1 LGHHRLVEAVD
12 LEAEVGAHHEAGC
25 APGAAGME
33 LGVVVAEVVD
43 LGSHRQH
50 ARRAR
55 GDAELAAL
63 ARVDIDGHGAA
74 ALDRRHARA
83 ASCSHAGK
91 ARWSTASKP
100 AWIAVSFAAMCCRR

>member
-1 LGHHRLVEAVD
+1 GQDGLVEAED
-12 LEAEVGAHHEAGC
+12 FEAEVGADHEAGG

-33 LGVVVAEVVD
+33 LGVVVAKVVD

-55 GDAELAAL
+55 SDAQLAAL
-63 ARVDIDGHGAA
+63 ARVDVDGDGAP
-74 ALDRRHARA
+74 ALARRHGRAR
-83 ASCSHAGK
+83 SCSQAGK

-100 AWIAVSFAAMCCRR
+100 ARIAVSFAAMCCRR